1 MGIVLDFLLDQGSSP
16 ALDILG
22 SRAGPVPGHP
32 NPDDELIK
40 ADTTNSTA
48 HCCLCYHYVH
58 SSGTFQFHLKKK
70 TTYSVFL
77 ATTEM
82 RQPRPGEQIVSFIR
96 NKKLN
101 FEYYLIASARFGW
114 LRHGLC
120 RSPT

>member
-1 MGIVLDFLLDQGSSP
+1 MGIVLDFLLDQGTSP

-58 SSGTFQFHLKKK
+58 SSGTFQFYLKKK
-70 TTYSVFL
+70 KPHIQFFL
-77 ATTEM
+77 
-82 RQPRPGEQIVSFIR
+82 QQQKCVSRGPVNKSFLSLEIR
-96 NKKLN
+96 
-101 FEYYLIASARFGW
+101 S
-114 LRHGLC
+114 
-120 RSPT
+120 